1 MYHRNRPYG
10 IVIGTVIL
18 GILFLLSLLVGR
30 ADSAYPAGC
39 TELINNGGFEA
50 GSTGWVQYSASGFN
64 LISDFYPHTGRL
76 GAYLGGA
83 NNADDRLSQAVVL
96 PSGAITITLRLW
108 WAMTTAEAGGV
119 FDTLTVSL
127 LHGDGTPLATLATLD
142 NSAAVNQWDEL
153 SFDLTAYA
161 GQSVVLSLAAA
172 TDSQYPTDFY
182 MDDVSITACST
193 AGTPSPTLSATTSPT
208 GTSTPSPSATASP
221 TGTPGKVYRKSYLPQ
236 VIK

>member
-1 MYHRNRPYG
+1 
-10 IVIGTVIL
+10 
-18 GILFLLSLLVGR
+18 LVGR

-50 GSTGWVQYSASGFN
+50 GSTGWVQYSAGGFN

-83 NNADDRLSQAVVL
+83 NNADDRLSQPVVL
-96 PSGAITITLRLW
+96 PAGAISITLRLW

-119 FDTLTVSL
+119 FDTLTISL
-127 LHGDGTPLATLATLD
+127 LHGDGTPLATLATPD

-153 SFDLTAYA
+153 VFDLTAYA
-161 GQSVVLSLAAA
+161 GQSVILSLAAV

-182 MDDVSITACST
+182 VDDVSITACSG
-193 AGTPSPTLSATTSPT
+193 AGTPSP
-208 GTSTPSPSATASP
+208 TPSPSATASP